1 MVNAKIK
8 SYVGFAIKSNQV
20 VFGVDNLE
28 VFKKKLHLI
37 IVSTDIA
44 EKSMNRLQVVSK
56 NKDAEILVFSD
67 LEDLTSRKNCKAIG
81 ITNFELAKAIKNSSR
96 GVC

>member
-67 LEDLTSRKNCKAIG
+67 LEDLTLRKNCKAIG